1 MSRVGQ
7 GPVYLSDVKQLV
19 DKWVSASFICQL
31 LWSISCETMKCI
43 VVYTY
48 IEASGTN
55 LASYYHHTEVL
66 LTRYVIQEMKFQ
78 PLLPTSF
85 LCASSYINNS
95 NAYTCTVHTWSCR
108 WRWCWCW
115 TRFTNK
121 FTYACPEHS
130 IHITGEHSLPVSH
143 VRLSRVNIMFHDSVI
158 C

>member
-1 MSRVGQ
+1 M
-7 GPVYLSDVKQLV
+7 
-19 DKWVSASFICQL
+19 DKWVLASFICQL

-43 VVYTY
+43 VVC

-55 LASYYHHTEVL
+55 PASYYHHTEVL

-78 PLLPTSF
+78 PLLPPTSF